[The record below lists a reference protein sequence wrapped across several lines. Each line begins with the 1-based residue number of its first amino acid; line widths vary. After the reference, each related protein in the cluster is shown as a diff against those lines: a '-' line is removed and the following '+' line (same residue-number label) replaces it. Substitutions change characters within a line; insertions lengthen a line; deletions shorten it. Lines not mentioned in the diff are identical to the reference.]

1 MRGPGET
8 QIETDR
14 RIILNK
20 ISLLKKNLKDIDKQM
35 STQRKNR
42 GKMVRVAL
50 VGYTNVG
57 KSTIMNMLSKSDVF
71 AENKLFATLD
81 TTVRKVIVENL
92 PFLLTDT
99 VGFIRDLPP
108 ELFAAFRAT
117 LEELNEADV
126 LLHVVDVSNP
136 DFESHIA
143 AVEKVLSEIGV
154 LHKPTLMIFNKEDCF
169 PDKEMLANLCR
180 RFEATAVS
188 ALSPGTLS
196 GLSERLETRLGDAW
210 RSSPHTASPPPCSQ

>member
-1 MRGPGET
+1 
-8 QIETDR
+8 QR
-14 RIILNK
+14 RVK
-20 ISLLKKNLKDIDKQM
+20 
-35 STQRKNR
+35 R
-42 GKMVRVAL
+42 GKAGLPVISI
-50 VGYTNVG
+50 VGYTNAG
-57 KSTIMNMLSKSDVF
+57 KSTLLNALTKSRVF
-71 AENKLFATLD
+71 VENRLFATLD
-81 TTVRKVIVENL
+81 PKSARLRFPRDTEAVI
-92 PFLLTDT
+92 TDT

-108 ELFAAFRAT
+108 ELFAAFRST

-196 GLSERLETRLGDAW
+196 GLIERLETRLGDAW